1 MLPRWKSFAT
11 QLRKGIMG
19 AKTDSG
25 WDKKSKNDGAA
36 DKPEKIEKKPTRRMV
51 LPPEE
56 KMKRGRGL
64 VVFLFLVS
72 VLASYL
78 FSLIKDSR

>member
-1 MLPRWKSFAT
+1 
-11 QLRKGIMG
+11 MG

-25 WDKKSKNDGAA
+25 WDKKSKNDGVAG
-36 DKPEKIEKKPTRRMV
+36 KPEKIEKKPTRRMV